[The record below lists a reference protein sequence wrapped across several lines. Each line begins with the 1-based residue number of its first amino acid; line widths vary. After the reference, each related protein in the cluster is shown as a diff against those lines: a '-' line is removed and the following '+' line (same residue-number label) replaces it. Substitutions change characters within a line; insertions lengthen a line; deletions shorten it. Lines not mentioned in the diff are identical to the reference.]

1 MPEPDENEDLV
12 SRRVV
17 TETVSASSTRGTA
30 ITIGIIVVVA
40 IALVV
45 WVVLQMR

>member
-1 MPEPDENEDLV
+1 MPEPEENEDLV

-17 TETVSASSTRGTA
+17 TETVSASTTRGTG

-40 IALVV
+40 LALIV
-45 WVVLQMR
+45 WVVMQMR

>member
-40 IALVV
+40 IALVI
-45 WVVLQMR
+45 WVIMQMR

>member
-1 MPEPDENEDLV
+1 MPEPDNDEHV

-17 TETVSASSTRGTA
+17 TEVHHASSSRGTG
-30 ITIGIIVVVA
+30 ITIGIVVVIA

-45 WVVLQMR
+45 FVILQMR

>member
-1 MPEPDENEDLV
+1 MPEPENDEHV

-17 TETVSASSTRGTA
+17 TETVHATSSRGTG

-40 IALVV
+40 LALII
-45 WVVLQMR
+45 WVIMQMR